1 MTYNCFY
8 QITIFCFLTI
18 LINSCGIYSFS
29 GASIPENAE
38 TINIYYIKNNADLIQ
53 PNLSNLLTETLINKC
68 QAETDLTITNELG
81 DLLFS
86 GKITKYEIQ
95 PVSIQNNE
103 IAAQNR
109 LTISVTINYINNLD
123 SSLSFEKN
131 FTDYV
136 DFDSNS
142 ILSEIEEELSI
153 IIVNNLVEDIF
164 NSAFTNW

>member
-1 MTYNCFY
+1 MIYNLFKQIIIFY
-8 QITIFCFLTI
+8 FLNMI
-18 LINSCGIYSFS
+18 ISSCGIYSFS

-38 TINIYYIKNNADLIQ
+38 TIKIHYIKNNADLIQ
-53 PNLSNLLTETLINKC
+53 PNLSNLLTESLISKC
-68 QAETDLTITNELG
+68 QAETDLTITNNDS

-86 GKITKYEIQ
+86 GEITKYEIQ

-109 LTISVTINYINNLD
+109 LTISLKINYINNLD

-136 DFDSNS
+136 DFNSNS
-142 ILSEIEEELSI
+142 ILSEVEEELNI
-153 IIVNNLVEDIF
+153 TIVNNLIDDIF
-164 NSAFTNW
+164 NSAFMNW

>member
-1 MTYNCFY
+1 MTYNLLKQLIIFY
-8 QITIFCFLTI
+8 FLNMI
-18 LINSCGIYSFS
+18 ISSCGIYSFS

-38 TINIYYIKNNADLIQ
+38 TIKIHYIKNNADLVQ
-53 PNLSNLLTETLINKC
+53 PNLSNLLTESLISKC
-68 QAETDLTITNELG
+68 QAETDLTITNNDS

-86 GKITKYEIQ
+86 GEITKYEIQ

-109 LTISVTINYINNLD
+109 LTISLKISYTNNLD

-136 DFDSNS
+136 DFNSNS
-142 ILSEIEEELSI
+142 ILSEVEEELNI
-153 IIVNNLVEDIF
+153 TIVNNLIDDIF
-164 NSAFTNW
+164 NSAFMNW

>member
-1 MTYNCFY
+1 MTYNFFK
-8 QITIFCFLTI
+8 QIIIFCFLTM
-18 LINSCGIYSFS
+18 LINSCGVYSFS

-38 TINIYYIKNNADLIQ
+38 TIKIHYIKNNADLIQ
-53 PNLSNLLTETLINKC
+53 PNLSNLLTESLISKC
-68 QAETDLTITNELG
+68 QVETDLTITNNSS

-95 PVSIQNNE
+95 PVSIQGNE

-109 LTISVTINYINNLD
+109 LTISVKINYINNLD
-123 SSLSFEKN
+123 SSLSFEKT

-142 ILSEIEEELSI
+142 ILSEIEEELST
-153 IIVNNLVEDIF
+153 IIVNNLIEDIF
-164 NSAFTNW
+164 NSAFMNW

>member
-1 MTYNCFY
+1 MTCKYFSQIIVFY
-8 QITIFCFLTI
+8 FLTI
-18 LINSCGIYSFS
+18 LIYGCGIYSFS
-29 GASIPENAE
+29 GASIPENAD
-38 TINIYYIKNNADLIQ
+38 TININYIKNSADLIQ
-53 PNLSNLLTETLINKC
+53 PSLSNLLTEALISKC
-68 QAETDLTITNELG
+68 QAETNLTITNKSS

-86 GKITKYEIQ
+86 GEITKYEVQ
-95 PVSIQNNE
+95 PVSIQNTE

-109 LTISVTINYINNLD
+109 LTISLKINYRNNLD
-123 SSLSFEKN
+123 SSLSFEKT

-164 NSAFTNW
+164 NSVFMNW